1 MHLFGNIISTSI
13 LIYEFSFYSL
23 FLFIFRLKGISIV
36 VLECIYIYFKI
47 FITVVFFFLTGS
59 GDNGEIVINSV
70 H

>member
-47 FITVVFFFLTGS
+47 FITVFFFLTGS
-59 GDNGEIVINSV
+59 GDNGEIVINSA